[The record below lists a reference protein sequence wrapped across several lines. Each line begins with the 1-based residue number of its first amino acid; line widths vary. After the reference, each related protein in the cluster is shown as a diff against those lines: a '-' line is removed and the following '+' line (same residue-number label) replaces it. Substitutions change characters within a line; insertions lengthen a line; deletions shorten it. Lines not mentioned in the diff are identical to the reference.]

1 MSFLDKRHMSHRGS
15 MQGHYKYTDGF
26 SDRSS
31 AGSFMDETDREVSN
45 LTDRA
50 FRSLCIGEEAIYNDS
65 DFSSSPPERHRTFI
79 EDNQNHE
86 ILKRTAQERFSLS
99 VKRCA
104 EVERNAEGAATFQQS
119 VINRSAQEHL
129 FKSDAASQL
138 SNGAI
143 GTAWQQENNA
153 SRVSSLIK
161 AFNIAENEFSIT
173 PDSMQDVL
181 AATKNDRVHKENHSE
196 SWDKSALLSIQK
208 ELSEFSD
215 AYHQN
220 FMSCKKSV
228 APDSWKKANHL
239 APSRNNFHSSEVAAT
254 QKSNMDCSLPSKN
267 PSKTKGSKSSRGKK
281 LNSRNSFLH
290 SEFSPFQSWKDYI
303 RFPFEREEVA
313 DILPTVEVPKWYDSP
328 LYKELTA
335 EHRIQTP
342 PTVEKKPNRKQ
353 VVEVIPANQPSATVM
368 QKALA
373 LEKRCESEMAANCPP
388 WRRNR
393 DLIKNKPALQRPCT
407 VSPLSGKPRG
417 KDEGLLSVS
426 KATPI
431 HHKVCTVLDE
441 QTSNIT
447 TPSFNISKLLTPVI
461 HARQETETSEILQYA
476 LSPPAIDLTAL
487 GESEVRTLPENKLR
501 DNYKAMASSL
511 LFNLK
516 DNRKRVK
523 SKYSPTTFKSQ
534 EVLDRS
540 KQPSKQEVVSKTIPM
555 ISEIPAAGVS
565 SSGQPKAKDVP
576 SVTSPVLR
584 TINKQT
590 ADHKNDADARISDD
604 YLTLISPQTVEEAAN
619 YKCFNNVIQESA
631 VSKDQSA
638 ESESGK
644 YSGSQM
650 TPCPRSNEIMPRKR
664 PEYPSLKLYKK
675 ENTLE
680 EEIKET
686 LPVVTKPRQSA
697 ELREGDN
704 ARKQTGRQNVNGL
717 HSSLPTPS
725 LPLQDNG
732 IRQNH
737 AFHSETSKGNV
748 STKSSKEAYLL
759 VEEASE
765 QNGLDRDVKA
775 ESTLL
780 NLDVTEEKSE
790 VTKVVS
796 EEVKKELEKVELE
809 YYALSNHEG
818 ESESKDRLG
827 ASPQREESTP
837 WKEVTETSPSG
848 LEAGGWVHCLIDY
861 AQANTPV
868 PISTVSSPSL
878 AKLNMFKIKDNTFKT
893 SPVIKAVK
901 PPLHK
906 ALPEETAPKENFS
919 GSEKAESEQDQVS
932 ERSDNPTVNEIPV
945 LNETPLPEEIPA
957 PEVAPSAEEVPATDA
972 LENILESN
980 SVPEREESHV
990 IVTTVSEEVE
1000 CGAANTA
1007 DAEKKVAAS
1016 VNAEETEGSKDV
1028 SERSDSV
1035 CSANENKPLGK
1046 PPAVPPKTEKAL
1058 RRAKKLTNR
1067 RKKVD
1072 LKPKVES
1079 TSKIEKK
1086 PMRTVSSVP
1095 SSPTRLLSSPLP
1107 VSIAPSTSLVHLEPS
1122 FVPSA
1127 PNIVALN
1134 GAQPIQPFPLTQRKL
1149 LQDPESGQYFVVD
1162 MPVQVKTKTFFDP
1175 ETGKYVQLSIRSAEG
1190 GLSHASSLEVLNPP
1204 YMLYPGFLP
1213 LPVTSLP
1220 TLRSSSQMSAPAAL
1234 MDDQEKV
1241 ELSESWMQDMIKQ
1254 NYNRE
1259 SQPYIEPAYESHNQI
1274 TEESL
1279 YSEGKESV
1287 SPRNLDIISMSE
1299 LEDFAVESIS

>member
-181 AATKNDRVHKENHSE
+181 AATKNDRVHKKNHSE

-431 HHKVCTVLDE
+431 HHKVRTVLDE

-919 GSEKAESEQDQVS
+919 GSEKAESEQDQV
-932 ERSDNPTVNEIPV
+932 T
-945 LNETPLPEEIPA
+945 
-957 PEVAPSAEEVPATDA
+957 
-972 LENILESN
+972 
-980 SVPEREESHV
+980 
-990 IVTTVSEEVE
+990 
-1000 CGAANTA
+1000 
-1007 DAEKKVAAS
+1007 S

-1127 PNIVALN
+1127 PNIVTLN